1 MGNDQLVLSDP
12 RLFDQVLQREGKYPI
27 GAGEDV
33 TTFTKFYEENNLQ
46 VALKGASRGEDW
58 KEWRST
64 LDTDMYREWQSY
76 LPTIADAAAKISAVA
91 GREANNIGFESFL
104 SRAAFDMFTA
114 VMVGESPGTTDST
127 VASPEDVEFVKAT
140 QAAFDV
146 TGRLLSNPLDQ
157 IFGGDLYQEFN
168 VNMDKTYKFANQRNK
183 KAADQAVKLQQ
194 STAAE
199 GVTAESE
206 SKCPLK
212 GLKDSINS
220 KFITPSFV
228 ERLVHRGQLSN
239 DDIAEIA
246 APLLM
251 AGVDTTAYVMSW
263 LHLNLASNPHAQS
276 KLAAELKEV
285 LNGADL
291 TTKEQMDALPYL
303 KACIRE
309 SHRLTPATVV
319 VTKTLEEDI
328 DIVDGTN
335 SYHVPAGKRILLNNR
350 GIPMDPKYV
359 SNPTLYEPERFLP
372 DAIAARKGTPAQIID
387 HPSFAEP
394 FGRGKRRCL
403 GANVANAEIM
413 ILAAR
418 LFQDWEIGLK
428 DGTAEW
434 KASQKLMLKADPYP
448 NMTVIPRV

>member
-1 MGNDQLVLSDP
+1 
-12 RLFDQVLQREGKYPI
+12 
-27 GAGEDV
+27 
-33 TTFTKFYEENNLQ
+33 
-46 VALKGASRGEDW
+46 
-58 KEWRST
+58 
-64 LDTDMYREWQSY
+64 
-76 LPTIADAAAKISAVA
+76 
-91 GREANNIGFESFL
+91 
-104 SRAAFDMFTA
+104 
-114 VMVGESPGTTDST
+114 
-127 VASPEDVEFVKAT
+127 
-140 QAAFDV
+140 
-146 TGRLLSNPLDQ
+146 
-157 IFGGDLYQEFN
+157 
-168 VNMDKTYKFANQRNK
+168 
-183 KAADQAVKLQQ
+183 
-194 STAAE
+194 
-199 GVTAESE
+199 
-206 SKCPLK
+206 
-212 GLKDSINS
+212 
-220 KFITPSFV
+220 
-228 ERLVHRGQLSN
+228 
-239 DDIAEIA
+239 
-246 APLLM
+246 
-251 AGVDTTAYVMSW
+251 
-263 LHLNLASNPHAQS
+263 
-276 KLAAELKEV
+276 

-387 HPSFAEP
+387 HPSFGEP